1 MYLFVYI
8 RHCLRSICQVEKKR
22 KQENQL
28 IESQK
33 GALHKFFPV
42 SSNAEASQ
50 DQGQEHIAE
59 VNTNEDATVEQNL
72 DVEADDNDHTQAP
85 GGDTLHPSDDIET
98 VNIDEQIIQF

>member
-42 SSNAEASQ
+42 TNNVVAGQ
-50 DQGQEHIAE
+50 DQGQEHVSE
-59 VNTNEDATVEQNL
+59 VLTPMKVLQ
-72 DVEADDNDHTQAP
+72 
-85 GGDTLHPSDDIET
+85 
-98 VNIDEQIIQF
+98 